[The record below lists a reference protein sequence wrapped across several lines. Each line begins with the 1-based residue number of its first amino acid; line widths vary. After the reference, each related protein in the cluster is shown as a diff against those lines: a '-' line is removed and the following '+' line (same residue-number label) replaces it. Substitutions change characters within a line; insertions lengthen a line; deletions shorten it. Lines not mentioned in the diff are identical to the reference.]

1 MKVKYMKKYV
11 YLIAFLFG
19 FTSAVNAN
27 GVNLG
32 VSVIGGVFDAD
43 GAEKFTGDHVSGAS
57 ADNVTKKT
65 ATEGDEAETAF
76 YFGSLFA
83 EKELND
89 TFAVGID
96 YVPMSLDSEETEN
109 IQRSGGIDKQE
120 SDDATNKVSVSFEDM
135 VTLYATVRSPVGVY
149 AKVGYIEVEVVT
161 NDNLGTGGS
170 YGDTTME
177 GYIVGVGYN
186 HDLDSGAFVRLEANM
201 MEFDDIKLT
210 NKNDSFK
217 TVEAT
222 GIEGYG
228 ARVSIGRSF

>member
-32 VSVIGGVFDAD
+32 ISVIGGVFDAD
-43 GAEKFTGDHVSGAS
+43 GAEKFTGNHVSGA
-57 ADNVTKKT
+57 AATDVTKKT
-65 ATEGDEAETAF
+65 ATEGDDAETAF

-89 TFAVGID
+89 TFAVGLD
-96 YVPMSLDSEETEN
+96 FVPMSLDSEETEN
-109 IQRSGGIDKQE
+109 IQSQLGTNK
-120 SDDATNKVSVSFEDM
+120 TNKVSVSFENM
-135 VTLYATVRSPVGVY
+135 TTAYVTARSPSGVY
-149 AKVGYIEVEVVT
+149 GKVGFMQVDVVT
-161 NDNLGTGGS
+161 NENLGTGGS
-170 YGDTTME
+170 YGDTTMD
-177 GYIVGVGYN
+177 GYVIGVGYN
-186 HDLDSGAFVRLEANM
+186 HDMNDGAFVRLEANM
-201 MEFDDIKLT
+201 MEFDDVKLT

>member
-1 MKVKYMKKYV
+1 MKKYV

-19 FTSAVNAN
+19 FTSAVNGN

-32 VSVIGGVFDAD
+32 VSLIGGVFDAD

-201 MEFDDIKLT
+201 MEFDDVSVK
-210 NKNDSFK
+210 S
-217 TVEAT
+217 TVDATKSIEAS

>member
-1 MKVKYMKKYV
+1 MKKYV

>member
-32 VSVIGGVFDAD
+32 ISVIGGVFDAD
-43 GAEKFTGDHVSGAS
+43 GAEKFTGNHVSGAS
-57 ADNVTKKT
+57 SNNVTKKT
-65 ATEGDEAETAF
+65 ATEGDDVETAF

-89 TFAVGID
+89 TFAVGLD
-96 YVPMSLDSEETEN
+96 FVPMSLDSEETEN
-109 IQRSGGIDKQE
+109 IQRQGGIDGQ
-120 SDDATNKVSVSFEDM
+120 SSATATNKVSVSFENM
-135 VTLYATVRSPVGVY
+135 MTLYATARSPAGVY
-149 AKVGYIEVEVVT
+149 AKVGYIEVDVVT
-161 NDNLGTGGS
+161 EENLGTGGS
-170 YGDTTME
+170 YGDTTLE
-177 GYIVGVGYN
+177 GFILGVGYN
-186 HDLDSGAFVRLEANM
+186 HDMSDGAFVRLEANM
-201 MEFDDIKLT
+201 MEFDDVKLT

>member
-1 MKVKYMKKYV
+1 MKKYV

-43 GAEKFTGDHVSGAS
+43 GAEKFTGNHVSGAS
-57 ADNVTKKT
+57 SNNVTKKT
-65 ATEGDEAETAF
+65 STEGDEAETAF

-109 IQRSGGIDKQE
+109 IQREGGIDGQ
-120 SDDATNKVSVSFEDM
+120 SSADATNKVSVSFEDM
-135 VTLYATVRSPVGVY
+135 VTLYATVRSPAGVY